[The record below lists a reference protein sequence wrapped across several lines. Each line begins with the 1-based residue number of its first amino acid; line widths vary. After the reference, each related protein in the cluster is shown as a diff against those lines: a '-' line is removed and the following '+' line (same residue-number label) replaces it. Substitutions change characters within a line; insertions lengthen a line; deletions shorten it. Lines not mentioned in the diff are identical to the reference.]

1 MGAWDSPA
9 YCDISAFVQVARGLR
24 NLDESAVLQTWSLDR
39 EAAYRQLSVKEPA
52 HTFAILQTPS
62 GLTL

>member
-1 MGAWDSPA
+1 MSLDAKTTT
-9 YCDISAFVQVARGLR
+9 LLLL
-24 NLDESAVLQTWSLDR
+24 LDESAVLQTWSLDR